1 MKRKSIIQLLAI
13 LVIAL
18 TTSCGSND
26 TPKGKD
32 PKKPDVPELP
42 EHPKDPENPE
52 KPAEDLYDM
61 WLAIGEGTSSTKK
74 QDPHVVKKIP
84 TLLEGEYDIRHK
96 GAETLKSGITP
107 FVIYHKGYY
116 YSISRENNFGK
127 YKITDSG
134 VESQ

>member
-84 TLLEGEYDIRHK
+84 VYGSNCR
-96 GAETLKSGITP
+96 
-107 FVIYHKGYY
+107 V
-116 YSISRENNFGK
+116 
-127 YKITDSG
+127 
-134 VESQ
+134 